1 MKEPGEI
8 PTASDKG
15 WAWVVL
21 AAAFTNAMLLAG
33 YMKGIGV
40 FFVEWQENFGANAKD
55 VGWVGVIIGFFTSV
69 GALLA
74 GALAT
79 RLACQKVIIIA
90 GLLFAAS
97 VAAGSFT
104 SDMWQLYITN
114 CIAGISLGLC
124 LQPGW
129 TSIGYNFHRWLGLAN
144 GVSSAGVGMGIV
156 ALPPLIQFFCNKVGW
171 RGALQVTGAFMVMTS
186 VCGVLVR
193 PTPKELFLIKQ
204 RENTKKVTTSER
216 RQRCSV
222 TLESGVVVYRE
233 TLFEKLISA
242 PVHSVT
248 DNLGLKLLVQHPS
261 FANPFVSTYSMLIAI
276 AVWFGLFS
284 GLSYSM
290 AVYCARLCVPAD
302 KVSSSIGV
310 VLLSE
315 GVGVLFGVFFM
326 GLIRDLTSNY
336 DMSFLMCGG
345 SFVLASVVVF
355 CDSFYLEITERRRS
369 THKEDIKDTDHVTK
383 SSNAEERKKEENA
396 NVNQAYDAEE
406 EDSGKCVISIVSAT
420 NAVLQSDKNC
430 R

>member
-1 MKEPGEI
+1 
-8 PTASDKG
+8 
-15 WAWVVL
+15 
-21 AAAFTNAMLLAG
+21 
-33 YMKGIGV
+33 
-40 FFVEWQENFGANAKD
+40 
-55 VGWVGVIIGFFTSV
+55 
-69 GALLA
+69 
-74 GALAT
+74 
-79 RLACQKVIIIA
+79 
-90 GLLFAAS
+90 
-97 VAAGSFT
+97 
-104 SDMWQLYITN
+104 
-114 CIAGISLGLC
+114 
-124 LQPGW
+124 
-129 TSIGYNFHRWLGLAN
+129 
-144 GVSSAGVGMGIV
+144 MGIV

-248 DNLGLKLLVQHPS
+248 DNLGLKLLVQHPRFLIICIANALVGYSYYSGLVFFQSKVVYDNNIPKLQASYLTSAIGVGSIIGRVASGFVVDFKILSPRFLYGIANLFCSLFS

-326 GLIRDLTSNY
+326 GKWRHDIYNHYEMILPSF
-336 DMSFLMCGG
+336 MSQ
-345 SFVLASVVVF
+345 
-355 CDSFYLEITERRRS
+355 I
-369 THKEDIKDTDHVTK
+369 
-383 SSNAEERKKEENA
+383 
-396 NVNQAYDAEE
+396 
-406 EDSGKCVISIVSAT
+406 
-420 NAVLQSDKNC
+420 
-430 R
+430 